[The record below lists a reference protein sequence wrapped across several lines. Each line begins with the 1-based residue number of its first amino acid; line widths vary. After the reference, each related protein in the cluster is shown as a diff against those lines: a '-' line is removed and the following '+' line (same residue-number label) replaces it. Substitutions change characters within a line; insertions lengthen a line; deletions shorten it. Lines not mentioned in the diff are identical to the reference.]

1 MFAKLIAVAA
11 LFIASLGLA
20 DAAPGKNPCCK
31 KLAPCCTKHCCFV
44 R

>member
-1 MFAKLIAVAA
+1 MFVKLIAVAA
-11 LFIASLGLA
+11 LLFTTVGLA

-31 KLAPCCTKHCCFV
+31 RLASCCTKHCCFV

>member
-1 MFAKLIAVAA
+1 MVLKLIAVAA
-11 LFIASLGLA
+11 LVLGSVGLA
-20 DAAPGKNPCCK
+20 VADPGRAPCCK